1 MGSPLSFVIA
11 DLVMR
16 KLKIRALFLIR
27 LSFYYRF
34 VDDILLAAPASSI
47 NSILDIFNSQY
58 PRLQFTVKVGGDRLN
73 FLDVTVIKDKELI
86 KFN

>member
-1 MGSPLSFVIA
+1 MDSPLSPVIA
-11 DLVMR
+11 DLIMQ
-16 KLKIRALFLIR
+16 KLEVRALSLIR
-27 LSFYYRF
+27 LPFYYRF
-34 VDDILLAAPASSI
+34 VDDILLAAPASSVK
-47 NSILDIFNSQY
+47 SILDIFTSQY